1 MGMAASQVRFLQL
14 TDRKHDIG
22 RELQHL
28 SLEKMSLTRDMQ
40 AVTKEYQS
48 ALCSKTMKWSNN
60 SGVSYTDLSYSTLM
74 KPNSYNMKSPI
85 LITDSSG
92 RVVLNKQ
99 YQKYAEMLDAAG
111 GKWEGDIRNQILS
124 QLTGIPQETIENMAL
139 TSSAVAEATNAYN
152 DSLESYDSWKAKET
166 RKAGTEYLTID
177 KLAKKLGTVN
187 GTDLS
192 ELYIKGEN
200 GGYHISSVND
210 LKVLAEGIKN
220 NMSKYFF
227 DDDQYLNIKDK
238 TAFEAGCQAFVD
250 YYTALI
256 NDTSETS
263 DSLRESS
270 GLKGDRGDWS
280 LDIKQAFASIMGGYL
295 IYGSYDYSDVSDEKT
310 YPVRYMDTAAW
321 DSWYTELKSKSSQID
336 SSKAGY
342 DASVDTANQVTTAD
356 KESLIRYY
364 DLLFQAIA
372 DNGWTSDTQIEDSE
386 YLNQVFQNNKYC
398 VTTITENQCFN
409 EGLPEGSNNTKFF
422 YDTNIASNFDNIFMV
437 NDSDIRNEALVKY
450 EYDKSVINA
459 KESRIDTRMKNLETE
474 QSAITKMLES
484 IDQVKND
491 NIERTFGIWG

>member
-14 TDRKHDIG
+14 TGRKHDIS

-28 SLEKMSLTRDMQ
+28 SMEKMSLTRDMQ
-40 AVTKEYQS
+40 AVTKEYQT
-48 ALCSKTMKWSNN
+48 ALCSKSMKWSNN
-60 SGVSYTDLSYSTLM
+60 SGVSYTDISYSTLM
-74 KPNSYNMKSPI
+74 KPNAYNMKSPV

-111 GKWEGDIRNQILS
+111 GKWEGSIRNQILA
-124 QLTGIPQETIENMAL
+124 QLTGIPQETIENIDL
-139 TSSAVAEATNAYN
+139 TSSAVADATNAYN
-152 DSLESYDSWKAKET
+152 DSLESFDSWKAKET

-177 KLAKKLGTVN
+177 NLAKKLGSVN
-187 GTDLS
+187 GIDLS
-192 ELYIKGEN
+192 ALYIKGEN
-200 GGYHISSVND
+200 DGYPISSVND

-227 DDDQYLNIKDK
+227 DDDKYLNIKDK

-256 NDTSETS
+256 NDTSETA
-263 DSLRESS
+263 DSLRDSS
-270 GLKGDRGDWS
+270 GLKGDFGGWR
-280 LDIKQAFASIMGGYL
+280 LDISQAFASIMGGYL
-295 IYGSYDYSDVSDEKT
+295 IDGSYDYSDVTNEKT
-310 YPVRYMDTAAW
+310 YPVRYLDTQAW
-321 DSWYTELKSKSSQID
+321 NNWYDGLKSRSTQID
-336 SSKAGY
+336 DSKNEY
-342 DASVDTANQVTTAD
+342 NVSVDTANQVMTAD
-356 KESLIRYY
+356 KEALIKYY

-372 DNGWTSDTQIEDSE
+372 DNGWTTDAQIEDSE
-386 YLNQVFQNNKYC
+386 YLNQVFQNNKYY

-409 EGLPEGSNNTKFF
+409 KDLPEGSNNTKFF
-422 YDTNIASNFDNIFMV
+422 YDTSVASNFDNIFMV
-437 NDSDIRNEALVKY
+437 NDSDVRNEALVKY